1 MPGIKPEC
9 RTRHPT
15 TRCIRRH
22 GGAAQCP
29 RGRAERKPVRD
40 CVQPKLDSVIA
51 PCPCSRRYKLPSLDF
66 RTTIRGINLQGVD
79 FDSLERVSS
88 SASGMSLSLPGDGG
102 DAVGALD
109 PGVLSVPGGRH
120 ASMERAHAL
129 SLGAPDSI
137 AVVVLSSRKPPD
149 WCCHSLA

>member
-1 MPGIKPEC
+1 MITWRVEG
-9 RTRHPT
+9 
-15 TRCIRRH
+15 
-22 GGAAQCP
+22 
-29 RGRAERKPVRD
+29 
-40 CVQPKLDSVIA
+40 
-51 PCPCSRRYKLPSLDF
+51 SRRYKLPSLDF

-88 SASGMSLSLPGDGG
+88 SASGMSLSLPGDAG

-109 PGVLSVPGGRH
+109 PRVPSVPGGRH
-120 ASMERAHAL
+120 GSMERAHAL

>member
-1 MPGIKPEC
+1 MITWRVEG
-9 RTRHPT
+9 
-15 TRCIRRH
+15 
-22 GGAAQCP
+22 
-29 RGRAERKPVRD
+29 
-40 CVQPKLDSVIA
+40 
-51 PCPCSRRYKLPSLDF
+51 SRRYKLRSLDF

-109 PGVLSVPGGRH
+109 PRVPSVPGGRH
-120 ASMERAHAL
+120 GSMERAHAL